1 MKNEVKLCWPAR
13 VGSVALAV
21 CLQIPPL
28 AFVLLEPCDRCHSY
42 HFDWLPHAD
51 TSQWVLS
58 PRQILFI
65 VWGVL
70 LAGAAVLF
78 FAPHGLAGGYSPYK
92 RPAYRSLAAATQLD
106 CALAGKL
113 AAYPIFL
120 YFLWNLTSY
129 GTAAFVL
136 LLFWIPPIAIGI
148 GVIVFFLLC
157 LLFSGYVLATSLYT
171 INALVH
177 LLLAKKLRV
186 WQGVLA
192 IVLSL
197 LPLSD
202 IILAVSLRRIA
213 VKEGRQELKKPLI
226 IGAIGAVAGL
236 IVLGV
241 VIVLATIPTVDFVQS
256 AFTS

>member
-1 MKNEVKLCWPAR
+1 MKNEAKLCWPAR

-28 AFVLLEPCDRCHSY
+28 AYVLLEPCTRCHSY
-42 HFDWLPHAD
+42 HFDWLPHVD
-51 TSQWVLS
+51 TSQWALS

-70 LAGAAVLF
+70 LAVAAVLF
-78 FAPHGLAGGYSPYK
+78 FAPHGLAGGYAPYK
-92 RPAYRSLAAATQLD
+92 RPVYRSLAAATQLD
-106 CALAGKL
+106 CALASKL
-113 AAYPIFL
+113 AAYPIFFF
-120 YFLWNLTSY
+120 FLWNLTSY
-129 GTAAFVL
+129 GTAVFVL
-136 LLFWIPPIAIGI
+136 LLWIPPIAIGL
-148 GVIVFFLLC
+148 GVVIFFLLC

-177 LLLAKKLRV
+177 LLLAKKLKV

-202 IILAVSLRRIA
+202 IVMTVGLRRIA
-213 VKEGRQELKKPLI
+213 SKEGRQDLKTPLI
-226 IGAIGAVAGL
+226 ASAICAVVGL
-236 IVLGV
+236 IALGV
-241 VIVLATIPTVDFVQS
+241 VIILATIPTIDFVQS
-256 AFTS
+256 VFTS